1 VKRHYASA
9 ASGAKDSRS
18 DKTLPNSESTPPQ
31 SRTANGRETAI
42 FVITPQLVFRSTN
55 LAGAELLRPGGC
67 FTIRD
72 GLLDVTDPA
81 YSMTLRNLVLHSSDR
96 GHRVAVECRS
106 HAGPD
111 RIWVASAR
119 RLGGSQSSEG
129 LVLIGLRRLVRDEP
143 MLGREAM
150 EMFGLTPAE
159 ARLAVQLAAG
169 NTLAEIAETNGVNI
183 STLRA
188 QLRAVYAKT
197 GTSKQSEL
205 VSHIWRAASI

>member
-1 VKRHYASA
+1 
-9 ASGAKDSRS
+9 
-18 DKTLPNSESTPPQ
+18 
-31 SRTANGRETAI
+31 
-42 FVITPQLVFRSTN
+42 
-55 LAGAELLRPGGC
+55 
-67 FTIRD
+67 
-72 GLLDVTDPA
+72 
-81 YSMTLRNLVLHSSDR
+81 MTLRNLVLHSSDR

-106 HAGPD
+106 HTGPD